1 MRLHA
6 KQGQKSNIN
15 ISKILGVVMM
25 LHCNFVE
32 KKKKKSQQEQ
42 QNSTFEYTASH
53 ILKMITRGAEVE
65 VADFFC
71 TDLQIQLIAKKTA

>member
-1 MRLHA
+1 M
-6 KQGQKSNIN
+6 
-15 ISKILGVVMM
+15 
-25 LHCNFVE
+25 
-32 KKKKKSQQEQ
+32 

>member
-1 MRLHA
+1 
-6 KQGQKSNIN
+6 
-15 ISKILGVVMM
+15 MM
-25 LHCNFVE
+25 LHCNFVA
-32 KKKKKSQQEQ
+32 KKSPSSSSSMH
-42 QNSTFEYTASH
+42 NSTFEYTASH